1 MIRRACASKL
11 GLFATKLEKQH
22 VLQEILPIF
31 RQLS

>member
-11 GLFATKLEKQH
+11 GQFATQLEKQH

-31 RQLS
+31 R